1 MSAAEGFGADRTPWG
16 AVLRAALEALSRSL
30 TKPSL
35 DVQPSP
41 RTFGPAVP
49 DQGTIVL
56 YVLSTLAQTCAAL
69 AAFVGVVG
77 VYATHRMSVE
87 KSHRGVRVACLDA
100 GHAVVP
106 QPDRAPSWRSSPTWP
121 APQRQRLGSARP
133 APPCRRTRGC
143 REAARCAR
151 RCRPSRRAGSERSP
165 SVGLDAPAHG
175 ATSAVPER
183 R

>member
-87 KSHRGVRVACLDA
+87 NRAEASGWRVLMRATPWCLSQIGRPRGDPVPHGLRRSVNVSDQLVQRLPVDEHVAVGKLHGARGVA
-100 GHAVVP
+100 
-106 QPDRAPSWRSSPTWP
+106 DR
-121 APQRQRLGSARP
+121 L
-133 APPCRRTRGC
+133 
-143 REAARCAR
+143 
-151 RCRPSRRAGSERSP
+151 
-165 SVGLDAPAHG
+165 
-175 ATSAVPER
+175 AVPDQKDHR
-183 R
+183 RSA

>member
-56 YVLSTLAQTCAAL
+56 YVLSTPAQTREAL
-69 AAFVGVVG
+69 
-77 VYATHRMSVE
+77 
-87 KSHRGVRVACLDA
+87 
-100 GHAVVP
+100 
-106 QPDRAPSWRSSPTWP
+106 PTV
-121 APQRQRLGSARP
+121 S
-133 APPCRRTRGC
+133 PCRIRKITVGRPRCSCSWSDFSGPGAPVVA
-143 REAARCAR
+143 AARSPEDPRVRRVRKVVDDDTAR
-151 RCRPSRRAGSERSP
+151 DGADDHREVTASVDARESGRGER
-165 SVGLDAPAHG
+165 
-175 ATSAVPER
+175 AVPRLADGR
-183 R
+183 RRKVDSIQLPAEIVQDV